1 MQIELAEEK
10 ANLIFENEHQLGTKP
25 KEVDVLIIK
34 KNPEIEIQKNI
45 GRIFRTY
52 NIVEYK
58 SPVDY
63 LSIDDFYKVY
73 AYACFYKS
81 DAQEINQIKAEEIT
95 ITFVSARYPR
105 ELIKHLKAVRNYEVS
120 GENGIYYIK
129 GDFFPMQLIVT
140 SRLSEEENF
149 WLRYLTNN
157 ITEVETA
164 KKIMDEYE
172 KHQNEGLYQSV
183 MELIVNANNET
194 FKEAKSMCQALK
206 ELFREDFED
215 EFIAARTKG
224 HAEGHAGMLIESIN
238 NLINNL
244 GISLEAA
251 CQAIGSSVQSYEAAK
266 RLLEK

>member
-1 MQIELAEEK
+1 MKMKLR
-10 ANLIFENEHQLGTKP
+10 
-25 KEVDVLIIK
+25 IK
-34 KNPEIEIQKNI
+34 KEGVMGYVKEEWSAFTNQMRRKSIRLRQK
-45 GRIFRTY
+45 
-52 NIVEYK
+52 K
-58 SPVDY
+58 
-63 LSIDDFYKVY
+63 
-73 AYACFYKS
+73 C
-81 DAQEINQIKAEEIT
+81 
-95 ITFVSARYPR
+95 
-105 ELIKHLKAVRNYEVS
+105 
-120 GENGIYYIK
+120 
-129 GDFFPMQLIVT
+129 DFFPMQLIVT

-224 HAEGHAGMLIESIN
+224 HAEGHAEGHAGMLIESIN

-266 RLLEK
+266 KLLEK

>member
-120 GENGIYYIK
+120 GENGIY
-129 GDFFPMQLIVT
+129 
-140 SRLSEEENF
+140 
-149 WLRYLTNN
+149 LTNN

-206 ELFREDFED
+206 KLFREDFED